1 MKKILLTVAVY
12 MTFVLPSFGFDFPTT
27 PSPDST
33 SCSVLSR
40 TLLTELI
47 EDNLV
52 QSNNVLKMSQDL
64 KMVSENINNTDS
76 VSREYL
82 LAMLRLSDD
91 IGEMAGRIGVMA
103 DRIVATEVLIG
114 DMADRIV
121 QVAEILISKNAQTQL
136 NLLRVQ
142 ENFNA
147 LLAQLN

>member
-1 MKKILLTVAVY
+1 MKRILLAVAVC

-27 PSPDST
+27 PNPDNT
-33 SCSVLSR
+33 SVSSR
-40 TLLTELI
+40 LLIELI

-52 QSNNVLKMSQDL
+52 QSNNALKMSQDL
-64 KMVSENINNTDS
+64 KMVSENITNTDS

-103 DRIVATEVLIG
+103 DRIVTTEVLIG
-114 DMADRIV
+114 DVADRIV
-121 QVAEILISKNAQTQL
+121 QVAQILISNNAQTQL

-142 ENFNA
+142 ENFNT
-147 LLAQLN
+147 LLREHN